1 MKIKYLLRLK
11 TINKGR
17 LLFNAYQE
25 QIENLDKNDN
35 WLCFT
40 KHILDH
46 NGFSYL
52 FVNQM
57 KPDCILEKNVIKNTS
72 NKVKNRIKDIFEQN
86 IMYHIKSQSEN
97 NKGKL
102 VFYGKLKEIYKK
114 ENYLN
119 IKNVKLRK
127 IISNIRMS
135 THKLEIETGRYK
147 NIDKDKR
154 VCNAC
159 NLSKTESEEHF
170 LLECPKY
177 SHHRKYFSEEIKS
190 ISKIDLEKNG
200 IEAIKNIFLQE
211 NLAVINKF
219 GYFVKQCWITRSLHS
234 NN

>member
-40 KHILDH
+40 KNILDH

-102 VFYGKLKEIYKK
+102 VFYGKLKDIYKK

-135 THKLEIETGRYK
+135 THKLEIETENTVIIA
-147 NIDKDKR
+147 NISQKR
-154 VCNAC
+154 
-159 NLSKTESEEHF
+159 
-170 LLECPKY
+170 
-177 SHHRKYFSEEIKS
+177 
-190 ISKIDLEKNG
+190 
-200 IEAIKNIFLQE
+200 
-211 NLAVINKF
+211 
-219 GYFVKQCWITRSLHS
+219 
-234 NN
+234 